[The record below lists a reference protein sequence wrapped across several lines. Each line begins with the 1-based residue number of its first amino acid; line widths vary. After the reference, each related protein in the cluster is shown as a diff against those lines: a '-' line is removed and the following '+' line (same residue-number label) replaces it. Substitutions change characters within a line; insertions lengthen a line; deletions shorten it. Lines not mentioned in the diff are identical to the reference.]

1 MDVKIETGKFGS
13 AAIAEFHSKNFGLNV
28 ISSSLNLKAGIEQI
42 MLALNHMTVHQ
53 CNSSET
59 MFHED
64 GLLIECK
71 VGSTGNHV
79 NLSIVGVKSKVES
92 ITAELSNE
100 FESYGSYVR
109 WIYDP
114 QYLESINVP
123 LPEKNPPFEEMYP
136 WLKGE
141 SLMSYYDRFMQSDC
155 SILLLIG
162 TPGTGKTSFLR
173 DMLRKTKQNAIV
185 TYHPKVLEQESFFAD
200 WYQSSKENFVIAE
213 DADEILSPRA
223 DGNKIMHR
231 FLNLGD
237 GLISLP
243 NKKIIFT
250 CNLERTSDIDSA
262 LTRPGRCFD
271 VVKFDSLNREQA
283 KIVANK
289 IGIEFNLD
297 GSEFTVSEIFNA
309 KKKESVASTKN
320 SFGFLA

>member
-1 MDVKIETGKFGS
+1 MNVSIETGKFGS

-28 ISSSLNLKAGIEQI
+28 INSSLNLKAGIEQI

-53 CNSSET
+53 CTSHET
-59 MFHED
+59 MFHSD
-64 GLLIECK
+64 GLLIECE
-71 VGSTGNHV
+71 VGSTGGHV
-79 NLSIVGVKSKVES
+79 SLTVIGVKSKVES
-92 ITAELSNE
+92 ITAELSSK

-109 WIYDP
+109 WVYDP

-141 SLMSYYDRFMQSDC
+141 SLSSYYNRFVQSDC

-162 TPGTGKTSFLR
+162 APGTGKTSFLR

-213 DADEILSPRA
+213 DADEILSPRS
-223 DGNKIMHR
+223 DGNKILSR

-250 CNLERTSDIDSA
+250 CNLERASDIDSA

-271 VVKFDSLNREQA
+271 VVKFNSLNREQSKA
-283 KIVANK
+283 VANK
-289 IGIEFNLD
+289 IGVEFNLD

-309 KKKESVASTKN
+309 KKTSEVQKTKN
-320 SFGFLA
+320 SFGFLS